1 MLFIFALTYIST
13 EISSLLPIEHYKA
26 KNYPYDMLWMAN
38 TSEQKYIDSL
48 ADKMKITEIPMMR
61 VTSVSGDQQI
71 GISESYYNKL
81 TGKTLHLKNKQIVV
95 AMQDQNHPNRSVK
108 DRTFHFNY
116 RIMYTGRYS
125 DDKSE
130 ELHSIVVKGKE
141 MKIPLNPNAIYIKSR
156 KCIQKM

>member
-1 MLFIFALTYIST
+1 
-13 EISSLLPIEHYKA
+13 
-26 KNYPYDMLWMAN
+26 
-38 TSEQKYIDSL
+38 
-48 ADKMKITEIPMMR
+48 
-61 VTSVSGDQQI
+61 
-71 GISESYYNKL
+71 
-81 TGKTLHLKNKQIVV
+81 
-95 AMQDQNHPNRSVK
+95 MQDQNHPNRSVK